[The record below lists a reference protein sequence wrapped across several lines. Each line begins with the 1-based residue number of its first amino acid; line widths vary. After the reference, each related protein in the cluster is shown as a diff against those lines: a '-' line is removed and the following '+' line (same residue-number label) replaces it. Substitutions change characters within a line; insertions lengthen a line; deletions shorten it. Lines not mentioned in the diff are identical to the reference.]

1 MTVRKTAAGL
11 WVADVTLGKRLD
23 GKRDRRQPEFK
34 TKREAEREEERL
46 KAQKEIRRG
55 KSYGRILFE
64 DFVADYFWPQ
74 KRHLRYD
81 TKRCYERDLN
91 NRLYPAFRDMAMEDI
106 SRYHIQQ
113 MIYDCTTRKVATNAR
128 ETLSSIMS
136 LAVEMGVIPVNPAG
150 FRYQYPPAT
159 KNPKNEG
166 GVWLST
172 FAEIQEVLEYMAEH
186 YPGEAEERICLLG
199 LGYGLRKGEVFGA
212 DCEDRFDDGGLRI
225 NRTLVRGE
233 SGAELND
240 PKTENAFRDI
250 PAFRYL
256 RDRLNEIL
264 EGESGPIVKNR
275 FGERMKPQSGY
286 KRIDK
291 VFNADNVFDDGRP
304 LPHITI
310 FSMRHSFGTSCID
323 AGIEVAKVAKW
334 MGHSD
339 VNTTYNR
346 YVKPRLKDLKRD
358 TARIDSAFEE
368 AKQR

>member
-23 GKRDRRQPEFK
+23 GSRDRRQPEFK
-34 TKREAEREEERL
+34 TKKEAEREEQRL
-46 KAQKEIRRG
+46 IAQKEIRRG

-64 DFVADYFWPQ
+64 DFVDDYFWPQ
-74 KRHLRYD
+74 KRHLRHD
-81 TKRCYERDLN
+81 TKRCYMRDLN
-91 NRLYPAFRDMAMEDI
+91 NRLYPAFSGMSMEDI

-113 MIYDCTTRKVATNAR
+113 MIYECPTKKVGTNAR

-136 LAVEMGVIPVNPAG
+136 LAVEMGVIPINPAG
-150 FRYQYPPAT
+150 FRYQYPPST
-159 KNPKNEG
+159 KHPKNEG

-172 FAEIQEVLEYMAEH
+172 FAEIQEVLEHMAEH
-186 YPGEAEERICLLG
+186 YSGEAEERICLLG

-212 DCEDRFDDGGLRI
+212 DVEDILDDGAIRI
-225 NRTLVRGE
+225 DRTLVRGE

-240 PKTENAFRDI
+240 PKTTNAFRDV

-256 RDRLNEIL
+256 RDRLSEIL
-264 EGESGPIVKNR
+264 DGETGSVVKNR
-275 FGERMKPQSGY
+275 SSERMKPQTGY
-286 KRIDK
+286 KRINK
-291 VFNADNVFDDGRP
+291 VFNSGRQFDDGRP

-310 FSMRHSFGTSCID
+310 FSMRHSFGTACID
-323 AGIEVAKVAKW
+323 AGIEVAKLAKW

-358 TARIDSAFEE
+358 TALIDSAFDG
-368 AKQR
+368 AK